1 MKKYASFGYMN
12 AQMVRLHKAIL
23 ADKLSAIGIT
33 YGQIGFIMQAL
44 RNPGR
49 NQDELSH
56 VLSVDK
62 AATARALA
70 KLVKLGFLVRE
81 ENPENRREK
90 LVYPTEKAEGI
101 KEDLH
106 QALQAANE
114 LMMSDLDESE
124 KEVLM
129 KMLKRMID
137 TGRESLGMS
146 SVWDIL

>member
-70 KLVKLGFLVRE
+70 KLVKLGFLIRE

-90 LVYPTEKAEGI
+90 LVYPTEKAEEI

-114 LMMSDLDESE
+114 LMMSGLDESE
-124 KEVLM
+124 KVFLM